1 MQLINGAIQNY
12 AWGDRNAIANL
23 LGVAPNGQPQAELWF
38 GTNSGAP
45 SHLADGRTLESV
57 AGKLPYLV
65 KILAAAQPLSLQ
77 VHPSRQQALEGYE
90 RENTAGIALD
100 APQRTY
106 RDPFHKPELMCA
118 LTRFEAVCG
127 IAPLDR
133 TDALLGELGPA
144 ATDMRT
150 MLRNTGVGEVIAH
163 VLNNRPSLTALLD
176 AAAHHEDPRCRWLN
190 KLSQLHPGDSSAAI
204 ILLLN
209 YVALEP
215 GEAIYLGAGNL
226 HAYLGGLGVE
236 VMANS
241 DNVVRCGL
249 TPKFVDAR
257 EVLRV
262 LDTTP
267 LHDPV
272 AVPEATANGSL
283 RYPVPTPD
291 FRFSVYEIDGSITF
305 TAQGTELLLCTS
317 GETVGL
323 TRGQCA
329 VALDSERIELVGT
342 ATVYRIGIGVDTT
355 S

>member
-1 MQLINGAIQNY
+1 MQLINGVVQNY
-12 AWGDRNAIANL
+12 AWGDRSAIAQL
-23 LGVAPNGQPQAELWF
+23 LGIQPDGQPQAELWF
-38 GTNSGAP
+38 GTNPGAP
-45 SHLADGRTLESV
+45 SHLADGRPLESV
-57 AGKLPYLV
+57 TGKLPYLV

-77 VHPSRQQALEGYE
+77 VHPSSQQALEGYA
-90 RENTAGIALD
+90 RENAAGIALD

-106 RDPFHKPELMCA
+106 RDPFHKPELLCA
-118 LTRFEAVCG
+118 LTHFEAVCG

-144 ATDMRT
+144 AADIRSILHT
-150 MLRNTGVGEVIAH
+150 TGIGSVIAH
-163 VLNNRPSLTALLD
+163 LLNDRPSLTALLD
-176 AAAHHEDPRCRWLN
+176 AAAHHDDPRCRWLS

-209 YVALEP
+209 YVALDP

-249 TPKFVDAR
+249 TPKFVDAH

-267 LHDPV
+267 LRDPV
-272 AVPEATANGSL
+272 AVPAATAQGEL
-283 RYPVPTPD
+283 RYPAPTPE
-291 FRFSVYEIDGSITF
+291 FRFSVYEIDGSVTF
-305 TAQGTELLLCTS
+305 TAQGPELLLCIS
-317 GETVGL
+317 GETVEL
-323 TRGQCA
+323 NRGQCA
-329 VALDSERIELVGT
+329 VAVDGERVELVGT
-342 ATVYRIGIGVDTT
+342 ATVCRIGVGATPT
-355 S
+355 R